1 MKHKIRDEEE
11 GVPFW
16 VYATLGAS
24 LLGGVGFCIWLVWV
38 LYTSVGAIP

>member
-1 MKHKIRDEEE
+1 MKHRVKDEED

-16 VYATLGAS
+16 VYAVLGS
-24 LLGGVGFCIWLVWV
+24 CILGSVGFCAWLVWV